1 MEWALFAAVLLAA
14 TAYIA
19 LPRREDETLRD
30 REAAIAELHAARVA
44 ILAALRELDEDAA
57 AGRIAPEDRAA
68 GRGALGPALREA
80 TEALRAHDEPT
91 R

>member
-19 LPRREDETLRD
+19 LPRRDDEAAHD
-30 REAAIAELHAARVA
+30 VQSAIAELHGERAM
-44 ILAALRELDEDAA
+44 ILAALRDLDEDAK
-57 AGRIAPEDRAA
+57 AGRITADDRAA
-68 GRGALGPALREA
+68 GRRALGPSLRDV
-80 TEALRAHDEPT
+80 TERLRAHDEDT

>member
-19 LPRREDETLRD
+19 LPRRADDVARD
-30 REAAIAELHAARVA
+30 IEADVAELHAARAA
-44 ILAALRELDEDAA
+44 ILAALRDLDEDAA
-57 AGRIAPEDRAA
+57 AGRMAAEDRAA
-68 GRGALGPALREA
+68 GRRALGPALREA
-80 TEALRAHDEPT
+80 TERLRARDEPS